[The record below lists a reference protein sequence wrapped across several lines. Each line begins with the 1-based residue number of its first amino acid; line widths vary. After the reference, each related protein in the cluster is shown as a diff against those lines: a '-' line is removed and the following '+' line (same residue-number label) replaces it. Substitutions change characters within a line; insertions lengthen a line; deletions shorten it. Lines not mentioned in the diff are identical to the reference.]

1 MKTISG
7 KVLERLGWNITGEF
21 PEIKKSI
28 IIFAPHT
35 AHIDAL
41 YGKLG
46 ITELGIKYK
55 FLSKKELF
63 FFPMNLIMKKF
74 GSIAVRGVKNQNAIY
89 QVAEM
94 LNNSDE
100 LHIVISPEGWIKKV
114 SDWNKGFYYMAVKAQ
129 VPIIVASLDYKE
141 KEMGV
146 QGVIY
151 DIGDYDSVIE
161 QINGMYKG
169 VSGKHPEQFVLQ
181 TAE

>member
-1 MKTISG
+1 
-7 KVLERLGWNITGEF
+7 
-21 PEIKKSI
+21 
-28 IIFAPHT
+28 
-35 AHIDAL
+35 
-41 YGKLG
+41 
-46 ITELGIKYK
+46 
-55 FLSKKELF
+55 
-63 FFPMNLIMKKF
+63 MKKF

-89 QVAEM
+89 LVAEM

-169 VSGKHPEQFVLQ
+169 VSGKHPDQFVLQ
-181 TAE
+181 SAE

>member
-21 PEIKKSI
+21 PKIKKSI

-63 FFPMNLIMKKF
+63 FFPMNLLMKKF